1 MVAVII
7 AFLSYVEVIPL
18 WHVNFGIDND
28 FGNPLNTKITEP
40 RVQTRRFVG
49 LADKNA
55 IIQIELKGR

>member
-28 FGNPLNTKITEP
+28 FGNSFNTKITEP
-40 RVQTRRFVG
+40 RVQTRLC
-49 LADKNA
+49 LAEK
-55 IIQIELKGR
+55 QGFEPWLRY

>member
-1 MVAVII
+1 MVTVII

-40 RVQTRRFVG
+40 QVQTRLCLAERVG
-49 LADKNA
+49 FEPTVRL
-55 IIQIELKGR
+55 